1 MRLFLSRRVCEGV
14 LGEGRAS
21 IDVYAHLRSRG
32 SLHWP
37 ENGLNISQHCGE
49 SMLTRK
55 VPQTRSSPSVLT
67 AAEMLSP
74 AAIFTARNFS
84 STRDCRGCG
93 MLVRSSTLKK
103 EPGFSGSGT
112 SVVTRPS
119 AASSLTPHVQTYNE
133 KVVEP
138 GESVLHL
145 HLRFPSHLRKW
156 CAYRPQRL
164 SQFQHLPHQI
174 HRIGSSARP
183 KDSCAVCL
191 ARREHRDPSQTVR
204 SCQHPMPIE

>member
-14 LGEGRAS
+14 REEARAS
-21 IDVYAHLRSRG
+21 TDVYAHWRIRE

-37 ENGLNISQHCGE
+37 EDGLNISQHFRE
-49 SMLTRK
+49 TTLTRK

-84 STRDCRGCG
+84 STRDCRGWG
-93 MLVRSSTLKK
+93 ILVRSSTLKK

-119 AASSLTPHVQTYNE
+119 AASSLTPHVQTYNA
-133 KVVEP
+133 KVVEH
-138 GESVLHL
+138 SRNVLRGL
-145 HLRFPSHLRKW
+145 YLQFPSHL
-156 CAYRPQRL
+156 QR
-164 SQFQHLPHQI
+164 
-174 HRIGSSARP
+174 
-183 KDSCAVCL
+183 
-191 ARREHRDPSQTVR
+191 
-204 SCQHPMPIE
+204 